1 MIWGLYGTAFILL
14 AASVLFDRQKTKK
27 ALKKAWN
34 SFVNILPPFFAVLL
48 LVSFSVAFLPER
60 FIAAVLGSESGFF
73 GQVLAS
79 ILGSLTLIPGFI
91 AFPMAKLLIEN
102 GAGIAQMGVF
112 ISTLMMV
119 GVATAP
125 LEAQYFG
132 WKITLLR
139 NGMAYFYSFLV
150 GYVVW
155 LAVVP

>member
-1 MIWGLYGTAFILL
+1 M
-14 AASVLFDRQKTKK
+14 
-27 ALKKAWN
+27 
-34 SFVNILPPFFAVLL
+34 
-48 LVSFSVAFLPER
+48 AFLPER
-60 FIAAVLGSESGFF
+60 FIAAALGSESGLF

-79 ILGSLTLIPGFI
+79 LLGSVTLIPGFI
-91 AFPMAKLLIEN
+91 AFPMAKLLLEN
-102 GAGIAQMGVF
+102 GAGVAQMAVF

-132 WKITLLR
+132 WKVTLLR

-150 GYVVW
+150 GYAVW